1 MKRNAPQRKPTPK
14 TAKTDPQAKDRKADM
29 IRALA
34 DSQLEEATGGAPCC
48 CRICHSL

>member
-14 TAKTDPQAKDRKADM
+14 TATPDPRTKDRKAET

-34 DSQLEEATGGAPCC
+34 DSQLEDASGATMAACC
-48 CRICHSL
+48 CRICM